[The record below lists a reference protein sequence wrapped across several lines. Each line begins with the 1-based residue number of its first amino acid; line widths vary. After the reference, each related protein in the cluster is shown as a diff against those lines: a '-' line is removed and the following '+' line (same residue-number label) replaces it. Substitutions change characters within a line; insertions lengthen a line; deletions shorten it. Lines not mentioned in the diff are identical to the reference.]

1 MSTIRILPEK
11 IASQIAAGEVVTRP
25 SSVVRELMDNSID
38 AKSDR
43 IDITIKR
50 GGIDL
55 IKVTDNGTGMTRDDI
70 LLCIER
76 HATSKIETTEDLFH
90 VNTLGFRGEA
100 IPSIASVSK
109 MKIISRTRDDMV
121 GHTLT
126 IEGETLKSID
136 ETSSPAGTAI
146 EVKNLFYNVPARRKF
161 LRTPQTETN
170 HVQDIEIKTALPFT
184 HIHFTLKQGEKILTR
199 LPATGNI
206 LHRLSSLMGRQVA
219 EKMLQH
225 TNETPDLAIDVCL
238 GLPEFARKRGDR
250 LFVYVNNR
258 NIRDRF
264 VTRAVIEGYG
274 QRLMK
279 GQYPQAVVFIT
290 IDPSKIDVNVHPAKE
305 EIRFHDS
312 FKVFRAIVSTVE
324 SALKSINHTYAGIGS
339 TSTFIGNTGS
349 HYISEPPAMEFED
362 DQEWIFSD
370 TDEKDTDISP
380 KKDLPA
386 VIGQLGNSYII
397 CETERGLM
405 LIDQHAA
412 HERLVYETL
421 KETIAVS
428 PMASQRLI
436 TPIQIELSAKES
448 TIALENAQ
456 RLAELG
462 IELEHFGG
470 NTFLLRSYPA
480 VLDTVN
486 WNSLIPE
493 LLLELKKDT
502 RVREILFDKILS
514 IMACHSAIRAKH
526 KMAREEMTDLVRRLG
541 MANLPT
547 NCPHGRPVFKEI
559 TYTELEKMFKRIP

>member
-109 MKIISRTRDDMV
+109 MKIISRTQDDMV
-121 GHTLT
+121 GHILT
-126 IEGETLKSID
+126 IEGGTLKSID

-170 HVQDIEIKTALPFT
+170 HVQDTVIKTALPFT

-324 SALKSINHTYAGIGS
+324 SALKGINHTYAGMGS
-339 TSTFIGNTGS
+339 APNFTGNAGS

-362 DQEWIFSD
+362 DQEWIFSN

-541 MANLPT
+541 MADLPT